1 MAVIETKAQPS
12 WIPTRQKLITT
23 AAYYAAF
30 TGLGLGVAAI
40 GPTLP
45 GLAQHTHAHLDE
57 ISFLFTAHS
66 TGYLLGC
73 LLAGHV
79 YDRVHGHPVMVL
91 MLTAMAATMFLVPLM
106 SLLWLLT
113 LVIFLLGLSGSI
125 LDVGGN
131 TLLVW
136 IHQDKVGPYM
146 NGLHAFFGVGTVI
159 APVVIALLVQL
170 SGDIVWPYWALA
182 LYLLPIAIWLTRLP
196 SPVHV
201 QNQDNAPA
209 RISDYPLVALIVLLF
224 ILYVGTEFA
233 MGGWLYSYAIA
244 MKLADTVSAAY
255 LTSVFW
261 GAFTFAR
268 LLGVPISM
276 HIRPRYILL
285 GDFATA
291 MLGVALILIWS
302 DSSLALWVGSVL
314 TGFGM
319 ASIIPVILSLAE
331 RRMVITGRVTS
342 FFFAGGSVGGMT
354 LPWLIG
360 QFFEPLGPPV
370 AMWGILLSL
379 MAATL
384 VLLVILKT
392 TRVKA
397 VPIQSISSS
406 VSTQPTA
413 SHDS

>member
-1 MAVIETKAQPS
+1 MVAADAETHPS
-12 WIPTRQKLITT
+12 LTSTYQKLIPT

-30 TGLGLGVAAI
+30 IGLGVGIAAI

-45 GLAQHTHAHLDE
+45 GLAQHTRTHLDE

-66 TGYLLGC
+66 IGYLLGC
-73 LLAGHV
+73 LLAGHI

-91 MLTAMAATMFLVPLM
+91 MLIAMAATMFLIPLM

-113 LVIFLLGLSGSI
+113 VVVFLLGLSGSI

-136 IHQDKVGPYM
+136 VHQDKVAPYM

-182 LYLLPIAIWLTRLP
+182 LYLLPIAIWLARLP
-196 SPVHV
+196 SPVHA

-209 RISDYPLVALIVLLF
+209 QISDYPLVALIVLLF

-244 MKLADTVSAAY
+244 MNLADKVTAAY

-276 HIRPRYILL
+276 RVRPRYILL
-285 GDFATA
+285 GDFAVA
-291 MLGVALILIWS
+291 MLGVALILAWS
-302 DSSLALWVGSVL
+302 GSSLVLWVGSVL

-354 LPWLIG
+354 LPWIIG
-360 QFFEPLGPPV
+360 QFFESVGPSV

-379 MAATL
+379 IAATV

-392 TRVKA
+392 TPVRA
-397 VPIQSISSS
+397 APGQSSS
-406 VSTQPTA
+406 SGA
-413 SHDS
+413 IS

>member
-1 MAVIETKAQPS
+1 MAVIDTKVHPS
-12 WIPTRQKLITT
+12 WTSVSRKLITT

-30 TGLGLGVAAI
+30 IGLGLGVAAI

-45 GLAQHTHAHLDE
+45 DLARHTRAHLDE

-73 LLAGHV
+73 LLAGHI
-79 YDRVHGHPVMVL
+79 YDRVRGHPVMVL
-91 MLTAMAATMFLVPLM
+91 MLIAMAATMFLVPLI

-159 APVVIALLVQL
+159 APIVIALLVQL
-170 SGDIVWPYWALA
+170 SGDILWAYWALA
-182 LYLLPIAIWLTRLP
+182 LYLLPIVVWLARLP
-196 SPVHV
+196 SPAHV
-201 QNQDNAPA
+201 QNRDNAPA

-233 MGGWLYSYAIA
+233 MGGWLYSYAVA

-302 DSSLALWVGSVL
+302 G
-314 TGFGM
+314 
-319 ASIIPVILSLAE
+319 
-331 RRMVITGRVTS
+331 
-342 FFFAGGSVGGMT
+342 
-354 LPWLIG
+354 
-360 QFFEPLGPPV
+360 
-370 AMWGILLSL
+370 
-379 MAATL
+379 
-384 VLLVILKT
+384 
-392 TRVKA
+392 
-397 VPIQSISSS
+397 
-406 VSTQPTA
+406 
-413 SHDS
+413 

>member
-1 MAVIETKAQPS
+1 
-12 WIPTRQKLITT
+12 
-23 AAYYAAF
+23 
-30 TGLGLGVAAI
+30 
-40 GPTLP
+40 
-45 GLAQHTHAHLDE
+45 
-57 ISFLFTAHS
+57 
-66 TGYLLGC
+66 
-73 LLAGHV
+73 
-79 YDRVHGHPVMVL
+79 
-91 MLTAMAATMFLVPLM
+91 MFLIPLM

-113 LVIFLLGLSGSI
+113 VVVFLLGLSGSI

-136 IHQDKVGPYM
+136 VHQDKVAPYM

-182 LYLLPIAIWLTRLP
+182 LYLLPIAIWLARLP
-196 SPVHV
+196 SPVHA

-209 RISDYPLVALIVLLF
+209 QVSDYPLVALIVLLF

-233 MGGWLYSYAIA
+233 MGGWLYSYAVA
-244 MKLADTVSAAY
+244 MNLADKVTAAY

-276 HIRPRYILL
+276 RVRPRYILL
-285 GDFATA
+285 GDFAVA
-291 MLGVALILIWS
+291 MLGVALILAWS
-302 DSSLALWVGSVL
+302 GSSLVLWVGSVL

-354 LPWLIG
+354 LPWIIG
-360 QFFEPLGPPV
+360 QFFESVGPSV

-379 MAATL
+379 IAATV

-392 TRVKA
+392 TPVRA
-397 VPIQSISSS
+397 APGRPSSS
-406 VSTQPTA
+406 GAIS
-413 SHDS
+413 

>member
-1 MAVIETKAQPS
+1 MAVIDTKIRPS
-12 WIPTRQKLITT
+12 WTSVSQKLVTT

-30 TGLGLGVAAI
+30 IGLGLGVAAI

-45 GLAQHTHAHLDE
+45 DLAQNTRSHLGE

-66 TGYLLGC
+66 IGYLLGC
-73 LLAGHV
+73 LLAGHI
-79 YDRVHGHPVMVL
+79 YDRMRGHPVMVL
-91 MLTAMAATMFLVPLM
+91 MLIAMAATMFLIPLM

-113 LVIFLLGLSGSI
+113 TVVFLLGLSGSI

-136 IHQDKVGPYM
+136 VHQDKVAPYM
-146 NGLHAFFGVGTVI
+146 NGLHGFYGVGTVI
-159 APVVIALLVQL
+159 APIVIALLVQL

-182 LYLLPIAIWLTRLP
+182 LYLLPIALWLARLP
-196 SPVHV
+196 SPLHA

-209 RISDYPLVALIVLLF
+209 QISDYPLVALIVLLF
-224 ILYVGTEFA
+224 ILYVGSEFA
-233 MGGWLYSYAIA
+233 MGGWLYTYAVA
-244 MKLADTVSAAY
+244 MNLADEVTAAY

-276 HIRPRYILL
+276 RVRPRYILL
-285 GDFATA
+285 GDFAVA
-291 MLGVALILIWS
+291 MLGVALILAWS
-302 DSSLALWVGSVL
+302 GSSLVLWVGSVL

-354 LPWLIG
+354 LPWIIG
-360 QFFEPLGPPV
+360 QFFESVGPSV

-379 MAATL
+379 MAATV

-392 TRVKA
+392 TPVRA
-397 VPIQSISSS
+397 APGCPPSSGAIS
-406 VSTQPTA
+406 
-413 SHDS
+413 

>member
-1 MAVIETKAQPS
+1 MAAIDTQTHSSRTA
-12 WIPTRQKLITT
+12 IFRKLITT

-30 TGLGLGVAAI
+30 IGLGLGVAAI

-45 GLAQHTHAHLDE
+45 DLARHTRSHLDE

-73 LLAGHV
+73 LLAGHI
-79 YDRVHGHPVMVL
+79 YDRVRGHPVMVL
-91 MLTAMAATMFLVPLM
+91 MLIAMAATMFLVPLT

-113 LVIFLLGLSGSI
+113 LVIFLLGLAGSI

-170 SGDIVWPYWALA
+170 SGDILWAYWALA
-182 LYLLPIAIWLTRLP
+182 FYLLPIAVWLARLP
-196 SPVHV
+196 SPTHV
-201 QNQDNAPA
+201 QNQNNAPA

-224 ILYVGTEFA
+224 ILYVGSEFA
-233 MGGWLYSYAIA
+233 MGGWLYSYAVA

-268 LLGVPISM
+268 LLGVPISLRV
-276 HIRPRYILL
+276 RPRYILL

-291 MLGVALILIWS
+291 ILGVALILIWS
-302 DSSLALWVGSVL
+302 NSSLALWVGSIL
-314 TGFGM
+314 TGLGM

-342 FFFAGGSVGGMT
+342 FFFAGGSVGGMI

-360 QFFEPLGPPV
+360 QFFESLGPPV

-379 MAATL
+379 IAATL
-384 VLLVILKT
+384 VLLAILKT
-392 TRVKA
+392 TRVRMTSSQA
-397 VPIQSISSS
+397 ALPDAIVQAPISYK
-406 VSTQPTA
+406 
-413 SHDS
+413 H

>member
-1 MAVIETKAQPS
+1 MAAIDTKTYPS
-12 WIPTRQKLITT
+12 WTSISQKLIATT
-23 AAYYAAF
+23 AYYAAF
-30 TGLGLGVAAI
+30 IGLGLGVAAI

-45 GLAQHTHAHLDE
+45 SLAHHTHAHLDE

-73 LLAGHV
+73 LLAGYI
-79 YDRVHGHPVMVL
+79 YDRVRGHPVMVL
-91 MLTAMAATMFLVPLM
+91 MLVAMAATMFLVPLM

-113 LVIFLLGLSGSI
+113 LMVFLLGLSGSI

-136 IHQDKVGPYM
+136 IHQDKVAPYM

-159 APVVIALLVQL
+159 APIVIALLVQL
-170 SGDIVWPYWALA
+170 SGDIIWAYWALA
-182 LYLLPIAIWLTRLP
+182 LYLLPIAIWLARLP
-196 SPVHV
+196 SPMHV

-209 RISDYPLVALIVLLF
+209 RISDYPLVTLIVLLF

-233 MGGWLYSYAIA
+233 MGGWLYSYAVA
-244 MKLADTVSAAY
+244 MNLADTISAAY

-276 HIRPRYILL
+276 HVRPRYILL

-291 MLGVALILIWS
+291 MLGVALILIWP
-302 DSSLALWVGSVL
+302 DSSLALWAGSVL

-360 QFFEPLGPPV
+360 QFFEPLGPSV

-379 MAATL
+379 IAATL

-392 TRVKA
+392 TRVRA
-397 VPIQSISSS
+397 VPAQLPPPDAIARP
-406 VSTQPTA
+406 STLNE
-413 SHDS
+413 S

>member
-1 MAVIETKAQPS
+1 MAVIDTKIRPS
-12 WIPTRQKLITT
+12 WTSVSQKLVIT

-30 TGLGLGVAAI
+30 IGLGLGVAAI

-45 GLAQHTHAHLDE
+45 DLAQHTRSHLGE
-57 ISFLFTAHS
+57 ISSLFTAHGI
-66 TGYLLGC
+66 GYLSGC
-73 LLAGHV
+73 LLAGHI
-79 YDRVHGHPVMVL
+79 YDRVRGHPVMVL
-91 MLTAMAATMFLVPLM
+91 MLIAMAATMFLIPLM

-113 LVIFLLGLSGSI
+113 VVVFLLGLSGSI

-136 IHQDKVGPYM
+136 VHQDKVAPYM
-146 NGLHAFFGVGTVI
+146 NGLHGFYGVGTVI
-159 APVVIALLVQL
+159 APIVIALLVQL

-182 LYLLPIAIWLTRLP
+182 LYLLPIAIWLVRLP
-196 SPVHV
+196 SPTHA

-209 RISDYPLVALIVLLF
+209 QISDYPLVALIVLLF
-224 ILYVGTEFA
+224 ILYVGAEFA
-233 MGGWLYSYAIA
+233 MGGWLYTYAIT
-244 MKLADTVSAAY
+244 MNLADEVTAAY

-276 HIRPRYILL
+276 RVRPRYILL
-285 GDFATA
+285 GDFAVA
-291 MLGVALILIWS
+291 MLGVALILAWS
-302 DSSLALWVGSVL
+302 GSSLVLWVGSVL

-354 LPWLIG
+354 LPWVIG
-360 QFFEPLGPPV
+360 QFFESIGPSV

-379 MAATL
+379 MAATV

-392 TRVKA
+392 TPVRA
-397 VPIQSISSS
+397 APGCPPSSGAIS
-406 VSTQPTA
+406 
-413 SHDS
+413 